1 MKIRWSIIKYVI
13 KIHVVT
19 LLTFSAIAYIYI
31 MLSYDKLTLDLTK
44 FYLWCIVWIGLVV
57 YLVNSKI
64 AMEQEEEY
72 KKELEKEG

>member
-1 MKIRWSIIKYVI
+1 MKIRWSISRSVI

-19 LLTFSAIAYIYI
+19 LLTVSAIAYIYI